1 MKAHDIVWLS
11 TLFSLL
17 LFADSIEAARKDPGE
32 YWVSVMKDEPMPEAL
47 QGLLPLDSSPSQP
60 NKNANC
66 HTSMG
71 ARNKD
76 QVLVEYFEL
85 ENGKPF
91 VKNFKPRPNY
101 VEYYSKDNVGRE
113 TEKKYVRDFK
123 PRPNYVEYYSKDD
136 VGGQTKKSF
145 VRDFELKSNKDDDG
159 PEVQR
164 LYEKEIETTPDH
176 TNYIYH
182 E

>member
-1 MKAHDIVWLS
+1 
-11 TLFSLL
+11 
-17 LFADSIEAARKDPGE
+17 
-32 YWVSVMKDEPMPEAL
+32 MKDQPMPEAL

-91 VKNFKPRPNY
+91 LKNFKPRPNL
-101 VEYYSKDNVGRE
+101 VEYFSKDNVGRE
-113 TEKKYVRDFK
+113 TEKKYVRDFE
-123 PRPNYVEYYSKDD
+123 PRPNLVEYFSIDD
-136 VGGQTKKSF
+136 LGRETKKNICSGF
-145 VRDFELKSNKDDDG
+145 
-159 PEVQR
+159 
-164 LYEKEIETTPDH
+164 
-176 TNYIYH
+176 
-182 E
+182 